1 MFKLTA
7 LLTASLVIAA
17 TLTSAALTGPQ
28 KLERLVDNYGEVI
41 ELTDDAVALLPG
53 AIGSIGK
60 MIVDNPPVD
69 NWQREMLA
77 KPLAEVTVQVYN
89 AMTGAIE
96 SLSDFAKSVIK
107 PALALV
113 NSLASSDLSGDERAA
128 ALKKLV
134 LELLT
139 ALTAGVVGL
148 LPLGFRNFFDLLK
161 GMVGNALETLA
172 AFVGEALYAVYKALH
187 PEQKA
192 IVAAF

>member
-7 LLTASLVIAA
+7 LLTVSLAIAA

-41 ELTDDAVALLPG
+41 ELSDDAVELLPG

-60 MIVDNPPVD
+60 MILDNPPVD

-77 KPLAEVTVQVYN
+77 KPLAEVSVQVYN

-96 SLSDFAKSVIK
+96 SLSEFAQSVIK
-107 PALALV
+107 PALALI
-113 NSLASSDLSGDERAA
+113 NSLSSSDLSAEERAA
-128 ALKKLV
+128 ALKKLT
-134 LELLT
+134 LELLMAFT
-139 ALTAGVVGL
+139 TGVVSL

-161 GMVGNALETLA
+161 GMVSNALETVA
-172 AFVGEALYAVYKALH
+172 AFIGEALYQVYKALH
-187 PEQKA
+187 PEQR
-192 IVAAF
+192 VAALA